1 MLHFTGSPDSL
12 QSIYLAHFEER
23 TNLILL
29 TGTDRLRTADFT
41 ARTNP
46 NVPS

>member
-12 QSIYLAHFEER
+12 QSIHLAHFEEK

-29 TGTDRLRTADFT
+29 TGTDRIRTADST
-41 ARTNP
+41 AHTNL
-46 NVPS
+46 NGPS